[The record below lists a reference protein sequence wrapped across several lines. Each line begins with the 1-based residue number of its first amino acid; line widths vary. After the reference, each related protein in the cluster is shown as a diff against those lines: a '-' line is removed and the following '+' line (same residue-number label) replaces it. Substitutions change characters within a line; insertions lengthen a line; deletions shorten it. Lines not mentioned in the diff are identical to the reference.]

1 MRPPRQAGRMTPPLS
16 LRDKLIIAAIGILLV
31 AAQSLEAPPW

>member
-1 MRPPRQAGRMTPPLS
+1 MIPPPS
-16 LRDKLIIAAIGILLV
+16 LKDKLIFAAIGILLV

>member
-1 MRPPRQAGRMTPPLS
+1 MTPPLS

-31 AAQSLEAPPW
+31 AAQALEAPPW